1 MTKVEHYLKFVTEFD
16 ETHPIAKQALSIPH
30 SDLVAM
36 LEGMLKDLLVPAI
49 TSTLEEINARGT
61 YAILKVAE

>member
-1 MTKVEHYLKFVTEFD
+1 MTKVEHSLKFITEFD
-16 ETHPIAKQALSIPH
+16 ETHPVALQALSIPH

-36 LEGMLKDLLVPAI
+36 LEGMLKDFVAPAI
-49 TSTLEEINARGT
+49 APILDEINARGT

>member
-1 MTKVEHYLKFVTEFD
+1 MTKVEHSLKFVTEFD
-16 ETHPIAKQALSIPH
+16 ETHPVALQALSIPH

-36 LEGMLKDLLVPAI
+36 LEGMLKDLVAPAI
-49 TSTLEEINARGT
+49 APILDEINARGT

>member
-1 MTKVEHYLKFVTEFD
+1 MIKVEHSLKFVTEFD
-16 ETHPIAKQALSIPH
+16 ETHPIGKQALAIPH

-36 LEGMLKDLLVPAI
+36 LEGMLKDLVVPALKE
-49 TSTLEEINARGT
+49 TLDEINARGT

>member
-1 MTKVEHYLKFVTEFD
+1 MTKVEHSLKFVTEFD

-61 YAILKVAE
+61 YAILKVAD